1 MHMSMCPGA
10 AQGPSRSSLSALRHS
25 DLTLMWI
32 RVRVSKSP
40 QSILLHREY
49 ASCLIHLSSQVI
61 VTQGLYYPIHLTQI
75 HSYKTGEG
83 ESTLIHGRNYSN
95 EANPETA
102 DPSSVSIRMFNPT
115 WIEMERGQ
123 FWQMLQVWW
132 LFRKYVSASSFLYL
146 YHSIYGP
153 EGHCTK
159 GGMAED
165 SNNVGMLREHLQVTL
180 IFIGETIMQRKSQ
193 R

>member
-1 MHMSMCPGA
+1 MNMCPGA
-10 AQGPSRSSLSALRHS
+10 AQDPSLSCALRHS
-25 DLTLMWI
+25 DLALMWI

-40 QSILLHREY
+40 KSILSLHHEFS
-49 ASCLIHLSSQVI
+49 SCLIHLPSQMGI
-61 VTQGLYYPIHLTQI
+61 VTQGPYYSLNLNTQI

-83 ESTLIHGRNYSN
+83 ESTLKHGRNYSN

-102 DPSSVSIRMFNPT
+102 DPSSVFIRMFNPT

-132 LFRKYVSASSFLYL
+132 LFRKYASVSSYLYL
-146 YHSIYGP
+146 CHAVYGL
-153 EGHCTK
+153 EGYCTK

-165 SNNVGMLREHLQVTL
+165 SNNAGMLREHLQVT
-180 IFIGETIMQRKSQ
+180 
-193 R
+193 